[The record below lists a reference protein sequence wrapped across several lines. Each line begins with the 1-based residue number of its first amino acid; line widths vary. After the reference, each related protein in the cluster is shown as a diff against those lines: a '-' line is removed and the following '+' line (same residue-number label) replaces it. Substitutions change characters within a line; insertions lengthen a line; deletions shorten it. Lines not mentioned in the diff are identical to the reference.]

1 MHMKRGAYT
10 AHNPSPAMP
19 LVYAHPLSS
28 SMAGSWRRSIA
39 CPCRACHVLSS
50 VPRVHGSAALSC
62 QYCSAR
68 PLGGRIQRAAPGFEH
83 GLPPHA
89 LASPMLGMKYLKL
102 KLSRYGTAALSR
114 PGQPLPHKPSPC
126 TRAASTSHGAQRR
139 QFAPLARHHEPAREA
154 RDAPLDESLLRKA
167 KQPPARLGA
176 PLLVLQTCERRRHR
190 SAGQPRHG
198 GDLPYLDG
206 LPVLPVRYR

>member
-1 MHMKRGAYT
+1 M
-10 AHNPSPAMP
+10 
-19 LVYAHPLSS
+19 
-28 SMAGSWRRSIA
+28 
-39 CPCRACHVLSS
+39 
-50 VPRVHGSAALSC
+50 
-62 QYCSAR
+62 Q
-68 PLGGRIQRAAPGFEH
+68 
-83 GLPPHA
+83 
-89 LASPMLGMKYLKL
+89 YLKL
-102 KLSRYGTAALSR
+102 NLSRYGSAALSR
-114 PGQPLPHKPSPC
+114 PGQPPPHKPSPC

-198 GDLPYLDG
+198 GTFLIWMAYQSYLSVTG
-206 LPVLPVRYR
+206 RK